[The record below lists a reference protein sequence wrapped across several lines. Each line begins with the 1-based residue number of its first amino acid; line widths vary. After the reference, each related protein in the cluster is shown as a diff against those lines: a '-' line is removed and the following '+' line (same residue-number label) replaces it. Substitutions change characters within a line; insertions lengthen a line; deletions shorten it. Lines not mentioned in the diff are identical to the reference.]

1 MIPPDTSAL
10 YALSDKADPDSIT
23 AFKEFDGALR
33 AGETFLIHNYIL
45 VESAALLQARLGC
58 PTAARFLKEVK
69 SFDLEWIDQELH
81 EDAEKELERIGTRGV
96 SLADCASFIVMRRRR
111 GHQAFT
117 FDPDFEEEGFS
128 FY

>member
-45 VESAALLQARLGC
+45 VESAALLQAILGC
-58 PTAARFLKEVK
+58 PTAACFLKEVK
-69 SFDLEWIDQELH
+69 SFDLEWIVKSCTRTLKKSW
-81 EDAEKELERIGTRGV
+81 KESEHGG
-96 SLADCASFIVMRRRR
+96 
-111 GHQAFT
+111 
-117 FDPDFEEEGFS
+117 
-128 FY
+128 